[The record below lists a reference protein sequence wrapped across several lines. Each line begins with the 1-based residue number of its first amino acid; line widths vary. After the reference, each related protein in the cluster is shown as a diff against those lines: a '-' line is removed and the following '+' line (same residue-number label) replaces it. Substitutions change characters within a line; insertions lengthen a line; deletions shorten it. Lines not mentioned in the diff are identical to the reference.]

1 MKKGLFKFITIA
13 LLVSSTVVLGFGCKG
28 LSSAEK
34 SATKSVTLEYWTTY
48 DDVSAIRGLLE
59 KYTAARPFIKVNVRQ
74 YSPAE
79 FYTRLI
85 EALADDKGPD
95 IISVNNK
102 EMGKYL
108 SKLQPMPSTIS
119 DTTMVTTQ
127 NTLGQ
132 NQTLINT
139 AQVTLPTTRDLKNN
153 FVQVVE
159 KDAIKNNKIYG
170 LPLSL
175 DTLALYY
182 NKDILDRAGV
192 AEAPTS
198 WSEFQDAA
206 KKATKIINKDGKE
219 QIIQSGA
226 ALGSGA
232 NVPASDDL
240 LYVLFTQSGV
250 SFINDNGLAVFD
262 SAKGE
267 NSPTMGVMNFY
278 TDFSNSARDTY
289 SWNKDMDNALDKF
302 AGGSLAFFFGYS
314 YHYSQIKARG
324 PAINFDVVALPQLN
338 ADKPVNVANYYLQ
351 TVLEKSKN
359 SEAAWGV
366 INYLAITANKDYLTA
381 SKRPS
386 AQRALIAAQKD
397 DVRLGPFVSQALI
410 ATNWYHGRNYTAA
423 QSAIYSL
430 LDDWVN
436 PPKSGNQGDVESY
449 SSILNRAASKIN
461 QSI

>member
-1 MKKGLFKFITIA
+1 MKKGLFKFITIT

-28 LSSAEK
+28 ISTAQKE
-34 SATKSVTLEYWTTY
+34 ATKSVTLEYWTTY

-59 KYTAARPFIKVNVRQ
+59 KYTASRPFIKINVRQ
-74 YSPAE
+74 YSSSE
-79 FYTRLI
+79 FYNRLI

-108 SKLQPMPSTIS
+108 SKLQPMPSLIY
-119 DTTMVTTQ
+119 DTTQTTVK

-132 NQTLINT
+132 NETLIST
-139 AQVTLPTTRDLKNN
+139 AEITLPTTRDIKNN
-153 FVQVVE
+153 FVQAVE
-159 KDAIKNNKIYG
+159 KDAIKSNKIYG

-182 NKDILDRAGV
+182 NKDLLDRAGI
-192 AEAPTS
+192 AQPPTT
-198 WSEFQDAA
+198 WSDFQDAV
-206 KKATKIINKDGKE
+206 KKTTKIINKDGKE
-219 QIIQSGA
+219 QIVQSGA
-226 ALGSGA
+226 ALGVGS

-240 LYVLFTQSGV
+240 LYILFEQSGV
-250 SFINDNGLAVFD
+250 PFVNDGGVAIFNNI
-262 SAKGE
+262 KNE
-267 NSPTMGVMNFY
+267 NSPAMGVMSFY
-278 TDFSNSARDTY
+278 TDFANPARDTY

-314 YHYSQIKARG
+314 YHYDQIKARG

-338 ADKPVNVANYYLQ
+338 SDKPVNVANYYLQ
-351 TVLEKSKN
+351 TVLEKSN
-359 SEAAWGV
+359 NPEAAWGV
-366 INYLAITANKDYLTA
+366 INYLAITANKDYLSA

-397 DVRLGPFVSQALI
+397 DQRLGPFVSQALV
-410 ATNWYHGRNYTAA
+410 ATNWYHGRNYSVA

-436 PPKSGNQGDVESY
+436 PPKTGSQGETESY
-449 SSILNRAASKIN
+449 NSILGRAASKVN
-461 QSI
+461 QSL